1 MKKMFFRMAAL
12 MVAMMM
18 TMTTNAASGDDN
30 NEVEEDEEW
39 LDADTLAIDTTLW
52 YNQTQQLGGIVV
64 KGRLPKTR
72 VKGDAMRTTVAG
84 TILEKAGTV
93 SDALSKIPQLKAERD
108 GSVEVLGRG
117 AAEVYINGRKV
128 QDVSELSRLRSDQ
141 IQHVDVIQ
149 NPGARYAAS
158 TKAVVRITLKKA
170 QGEGLSFQDNVG
182 GIYKYGHTL
191 TNNLDVNYRTG
202 GLDITA
208 SFWAGRYGHH
218 EGKQDNDLTYY
229 AGPDYILGKTTQ
241 NTKNIWKGWS
251 PQLQVNYMVNEKHS
265 FGAYYKYD
273 RHPSGE
279 LTSNFFTDS
288 YENGKF
294 KEHSESN
301 IWQDDNFRK
310 HIFNA
315 YYNGKVGKL
324 GIDLNIDGLF
334 DKTETPGSTTE
345 QTTTAQSA
353 AVTQQQTQR
362 VIESNTNSSNNF
374 WASKLIFTYPVW
386 KGNLSVGGEYS
397 YNHRKD
403 AYSFVSTDAV
413 PVKAT
418 DTEINEKSAAAFV
431 EYGRQFG
438 RLFAQVGMRY
448 EHLQNDYY
456 NFGVHEDDVC
466 RNYGDWF
473 PTVVFS
479 APVGK
484 MQLSLS
490 YRRDIE
496 RPSYSNL
503 TSSTIYLNRYAYQSG
518 NPYLKPTYTHSLVLN
533 AAYQWANLTV
543 NYGRIKDVVTMLTEP
558 YPGSTDPLVSLIRP
572 INSTEDYDQLSF
584 SMSARPTIGKWHP
597 TWYAYA
603 LFQNYK
609 TPTIDGTLK
618 TLNHPYL
625 TLAWN
630 NDIELPHAFR
640 LMANMQ
646 WSTKGDYNNN
656 RITSQRFNTT
666 LGIQRDFRLGRLG
679 SLTADVRC
687 YDVFNTDKTDAIIY
701 GIREL
706 TSSNPARRTFMI
718 DLTWKFNEA
727 RSKYRGSGAGE
738 KQKARM

>member
-324 GIDLNIDGLF
+324 GI
-334 DKTETPGSTTE
+334 
-345 QTTTAQSA
+345 
-353 AVTQQQTQR
+353 
-362 VIESNTNSSNNF
+362 
-374 WASKLIFTYPVW
+374 LI
-386 KGNLSVGGEYS
+386 LS
-397 YNHRKD
+397 
-403 AYSFVSTDAV
+403 
-413 PVKAT
+413 
-418 DTEINEKSAAAFV
+418 
-431 EYGRQFG
+431 
-438 RLFAQVGMRY
+438 
-448 EHLQNDYY
+448 
-456 NFGVHEDDVC
+456 
-466 RNYGDWF
+466 
-473 PTVVFS
+473 
-479 APVGK
+479 
-484 MQLSLS
+484 
-490 YRRDIE
+490 
-496 RPSYSNL
+496 
-503 TSSTIYLNRYAYQSG
+503 
-518 NPYLKPTYTHSLVLN
+518 
-533 AAYQWANLTV
+533 
-543 NYGRIKDVVTMLTEP
+543 
-558 YPGSTDPLVSLIRP
+558 
-572 INSTEDYDQLSF
+572 
-584 SMSARPTIGKWHP
+584 
-597 TWYAYA
+597 
-603 LFQNYK
+603 
-609 TPTIDGTLK
+609 
-618 TLNHPYL
+618 
-625 TLAWN
+625 
-630 NDIELPHAFR
+630 
-640 LMANMQ
+640 
-646 WSTKGDYNNN
+646 
-656 RITSQRFNTT
+656 
-666 LGIQRDFRLGRLG
+666 
-679 SLTADVRC
+679 
-687 YDVFNTDKTDAIIY
+687 
-701 GIREL
+701 
-706 TSSNPARRTFMI
+706 
-718 DLTWKFNEA
+718 
-727 RSKYRGSGAGE
+727 
-738 KQKARM
+738 